1 MAPKNILLVDDDD
14 VFVSALTAIL
24 ESRYRVRSASNGS
37 EAMQKV
43 NEERPDL
50 IILDVMM
57 DYLSEGFDVA
67 RKLRTDPATKS
78 IPLIMLTGVD
88 RMYDYRM
95 EMDESWVPLD
105 RYLEKPVEPKTLIAE
120 VEALIG

>member
-1 MAPKNILLVDDDD
+1 MARKNVLLVDDDD

-37 EAMQKV
+37 EALQKV
-43 NEERPDL
+43 DEERPDL
-50 IILDVMM
+50 IVLDVMM
-57 DYLSEGFDVA
+57 DYLTEGFDVA

-88 RMYDYRM
+88 RMFDYRM
-95 EMDESWVPLD
+95 ETDESWVPLD
-105 RYLEKPVEPKTLIAE
+105 RYLEKPVEPKTLLAE